1 MQKAMRSFWPMGC
14 KYLLLHLF
22 NRKYV
27 QHDPR
32 CATKSFFVLLHKQT
46 RKAVHGQLVASG
58 PLGIYQKLPI
68 WFPSN
73 QFLRIRWMRDLRE
86 QKTNWMVLAQTKS
99 ATVPNSVWKAERV
112 WKINFPEAAF
122 TWMEPLSKFWKV
134 TKRQKIWVLVAQ
146 RLPSALEI
154 FPVRIS
160 LSSKLKMKKQI
171 QIYEKS

>member
-1 MQKAMRSFWPMGC
+1 MLC
-14 KYLLLHLF
+14 KKPWDLFDPWDANIYFYIFF

-68 WFPSN
+68 WLASN

-134 TKRQKIWVLVAQ
+134 TKRQKIWVLVAE
-146 RLPSALEI
+146 RLSSALEI
-154 FPVRIS
+154 FPVRIP
-160 LSSKLKMKKQI
+160 LSSNLKMK
-171 QIYEKS
+171 